1 MQSSI
6 AGETEVARTGCG
18 CVAVLGFRELAKAE
32 STSGRNLQMTRMKY
46 PGMCSLGGV
55 HFDERGGGHVK
66 NAMCMWASGVHVR
79 TRQCARGRG
88 CVHVYEAVCMCTRRC
103 AYG

>member
-32 STSGRNLQMTRMKY
+32 STSGGTLQMTRMKY
-46 PGMCSLGGV
+46 GSPR
-55 HFDERGGGHVK
+55 HAE
-66 NAMCMWASGVHVR
+66 SG
-79 TRQCARGRG
+79 
-88 CVHVYEAVCMCTRRC
+88 RC
-103 AYG
+103 AF